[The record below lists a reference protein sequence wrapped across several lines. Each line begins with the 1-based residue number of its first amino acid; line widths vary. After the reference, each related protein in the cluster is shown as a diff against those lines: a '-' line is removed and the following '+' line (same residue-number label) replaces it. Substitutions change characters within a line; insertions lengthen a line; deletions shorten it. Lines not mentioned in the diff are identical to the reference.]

1 MELIILSLVSL
12 LVIVGIIVLLSY
24 IDSKLDDSH
33 TEDWDTHPS
42 EQIAPLLGVVQPNDK
57 KDNK

>member
-1 MELIILSLVSL
+1 MELIL
-12 LVIVGIIVLLSY
+12 LVGVLLATAVIIVLLSY
-24 IDSKLDDSH
+24 LDSKLDDSH
-33 TEDWDTHPS
+33 TDWDTDPS